1 MQTLKPWVFGVV
13 IGLAVGLWFG
23 TNIGKGR
30 KFWANPFTQASI
42 GEVVREK
49 SADIVEKSGQVL
61 EKGGQALEQKGESLR
76 PNQKQP

>member
-1 MQTLKPWVFGVV
+1 MQTLRPLVFGAV
-13 IGLAVGLWFG
+13 IGLGIGLWFG

-30 KFWANPFTQASI
+30 ELWANPFGQATI

-49 SADIVEKSGQVL
+49 SAGLVEKSGEVL

-76 PNQKQP
+76 TNP

>member
-1 MQTLKPWVFGVV
+1 MQTLKPWTFGLV

-30 KFWANPFTQASI
+30 KFYANPFNQASI
-42 GEVVREK
+42 GEVMREK
-49 SADIVEKSGQVL
+49 SADIVEKSGEVL

-76 PNQKQP
+76 PNPNQ